1 MNQSNQPHQPN
12 QPHPVNV
19 SRETLRTPSSYKVRA
34 VKEML
39 NLRAHMFGSALALL
53 VKHNWD
59 EAQAQA
65 QAQARYDTM
74 PSSAGVTYLPIEGLS
89 MGLYFAPSVNP
100 SQGIG
105 LHMLIVKNAEPT
117 HVLFIGFYEFSII
130 SQIVAGVGQM
140 KLVRGEDECREVKTR
155 QWVMSNVD
163 KLSHRIVTCLFGS
176 DLKGLYVLI

>member
-1 MNQSNQPHQPN
+1 MNQSNQSNPF
-12 QPHPVNV
+12 NV
-19 SRETLRTPSSYKVRA
+19 SRETLRTPSSYKVEA

-39 NLRAHMFGSALALL
+39 NLRARMFGTVLALL

-59 EAQAQA
+59 E
-65 QAQARYDTM
+65 AQARYDTM
-74 PSSAGVTYLPIEGLS
+74 PSSAGVTYLPIDGLS
-89 MGLYFAPSVNP
+89 MELYFVPSVNP

-105 LHMLIVKNAEPT
+105 LHMLIVKHEEPT

-140 KLVRGEDECREVKTR
+140 RLVRGEDECREVKTR

-176 DLKGLYVLI
+176 DLRGLYILI